1 MFCDEDFDDAL
12 ATKTMTA
19 KQTKCN
25 DLGDTI
31 HEVEVSL
38 ESDKDLYF
46 VGLFTFVGHFICV
59 RVYGHTDKMPV
70 SK

>member
-1 MFCDEDFDDAL
+1 MFCVEEFDDAL
-12 ATKTMTA
+12 ATKTLTA
-19 KQTKCN
+19 KQN
-25 DLGDTI
+25 AMGDTI